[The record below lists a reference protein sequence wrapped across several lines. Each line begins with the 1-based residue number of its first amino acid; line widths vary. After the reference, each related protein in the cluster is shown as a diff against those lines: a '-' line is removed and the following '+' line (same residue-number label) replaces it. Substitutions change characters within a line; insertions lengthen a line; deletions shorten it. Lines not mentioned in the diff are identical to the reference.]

1 MQGGECG
8 DEELESRFQG
18 GLGWCGKA
26 GRPSGQSREEKKKK
40 KQNTKKEK
48 MGCFGEVCKVVVE
61 GGATASGE
69 GRERE
74 RCWDGGCC
82 I

>member
-40 KQNTKKEK
+40 KAKYKK
-48 MGCFGEVCKVVVE
+48 GENGLLW
-61 GGATASGE
+61 GGL
-69 GRERE
+69 
-74 RCWDGGCC
+74 
-82 I
+82 

>member
-1 MQGGECG
+1 
-8 DEELESRFQG
+8 
-18 GLGWCGKA
+18 
-26 GRPSGQSREEKKKK
+26 
-40 KQNTKKEK
+40 